1 MGVKIQGG
9 AGGRES
15 ESVDNVSVVG
25 LYLKEDGSVVLNP
38 RCLNVEN
45 F

>member
-9 AGGRES
+9 TGGRES
-15 ESVDNVSVVG
+15 EGVDDVSVVG
-25 LYLKEDGSVVLNP
+25 LYLKEDGSVVLKP
-38 RCLNVEN
+38 RCLNVES